1 MAKAKRTPKKSSRKP
16 RVERTRNSGTMTE
29 SMFWNWIRQLLR
41 RKSMYWR
48 PISNVRNKARVPY
61 KGPNKR
67 RKWSYKCSNCN
78 KLFDGKSVSVH
89 HIDECGTLTCA
100 ADLPSFVEKL
110 FCEED
115 GLVLLCNKCHDKKHK
130 K

>member
-1 MAKAKRTPKKSSRKP
+1 MAKAKRTPKKLSRKP

-41 RKSMYWR
+41 RKSMYWK
-48 PISNVRNKARVPY
+48 PISNVRNKARIPY

-67 RKWSYKCSNCN
+67 RKWSYVCSSC
-78 KLFDGKSVSVH
+78 KKPHDGKSVSVH
-89 HIDECGTLTCA
+89 HVQECGTLSCA
-100 ADLPSFVEKL
+100 ADLPRFVERL

-115 GLVLLCNKCHDKKHK
+115 GLILLCNKCHMKSHK
-130 K
+130 